1 MVKRMKGGQI
11 VPLAFEPVAGDEWG
25 LKLVAE
31 GVVPGLCTGT
41 GC

>member
-1 MVKRMKGGQI
+1 MKRMKGGQI
-11 VPLAFEPVAGDEWG
+11 VPLAVEPVAGDEWG
-25 LKLVAE
+25 RKLVAE